1 MPASARLA
9 QARLKDPA
17 TEAPIASGVPRARW
31 YNRKLQKSFNKAMDQ
46 ASSQASEYREHVTG
60 GGPAYP
66 LSPDLTL
73 RVIKYLNAFR
83 IVIAL
88 ALIVASAYDLMLI
101 SQARDNPTLTLTA
114 LVSYLVIGIGLAVVT
129 HRESLGCYPLAQ
141 LSLMVDILFLS
152 LAYVLF
158 GGLASGL
165 GVLLIFI
172 SASAAILLPLRLAL
186 FIASLAT
193 IVIVGEAMIL
203 SVAGAGYG
211 ENLIS
216 AGFYGTT
223 NLLTAVL
230 VHLLAFWARDY
241 RLIAEHQQ
249 RRLTRL
255 EQINELII
263 RRMRGGVLAVDQ
275 NGVIQMMN
283 ESAWFLLGSPSSSDR
298 VLEQVSPEL
307 SDALGNWRKR
317 PGGDSMPLT
326 LKASQAQVVP
336 KFVTLPGQHDIR
348 VLIFLED
355 NDVVAQRALELSNS
369 SLAKLSGS
377 IAHEIRNPL
386 AAANHAA
393 QLLAESESLDDADQ
407 RLISIITKQSRRM
420 NDIVENILQ
429 LARREKSRP
438 DLLELGPWLEDVT
451 SEFEIA
457 HTGQNLKIQ
466 RDLPEGETLVMFDR
480 SQLHQVIW
488 KLLENAV
495 DHGAEEN
502 ASLDIALRMVRDDRS
517 GYCVVSVENGGPG
530 IPEQHIEH
538 IFEPFYTTR
547 QQGSGL
553 GLYVARQLCEA
564 NQAEITVDSTPGWK
578 TRFHIRLALTASIEA
593 ELQPM
598 EDASNS

>member
-1 MPASARLA
+1 MEKAS
-9 QARLKDPA
+9 
-17 TEAPIASGVPRARW
+17 
-31 YNRKLQKSFNKAMDQ
+31 N
-46 ASSQASEYREHVTG
+46 QASENRQDTPAG
-60 GGPAYP
+60 RPAYP

-83 IVIAL
+83 VIIAL
-88 ALIVASAYDLMLI
+88 ALIFAFSSDLMLI
-101 SQARDNPTLTLTA
+101 AEARENPAFTLMVLA
-114 LVSYLVIGIGLAVVT
+114 SYLVLAGGLVAATTTARVKKHCYGLA
-129 HRESLGCYPLAQ
+129 R
-141 LSLMVDILFLS
+141 LSLLIDILFLS

-158 GGLASGL
+158 GGLESGL

-172 SASAAILLPLRLAL
+172 SAAAAILLPLKLAL

-193 IVIVGEAMIL
+193 IIIVDEAMIM
-203 SVAGAGYG
+203 SVGESGYS
-211 ENLIS
+211 ENLVS
-216 AGFYGTT
+216 AGFYGIT

-275 NGVIQMMN
+275 AGQIQMMN

-298 VLEQVSPEL
+298 ILEQVSPEL
-307 SDALGNWRKR
+307 HDALRNWRKS
-317 PGGDSMPLT
+317 PGGDTMPLT
-326 LKASQAQVVP
+326 LNASQAQVVP
-336 KFVTLPGQHDIR
+336 KFVTLPGEHDIR

-393 QLLAESESLDDADQ
+393 QLLAESKALDDADR
-407 RLISIITKQSRRM
+407 RLVSIITKQSRRM

-429 LARREKSRP
+429 LSRREKSRP
-438 DLLELGPWLEDVT
+438 DLFELGPWLEEIIA
-451 SEFEIA
+451 EFETA
-457 HTGQNLKIQ
+457 HASRNLTVEC
-466 RDLPEGETLVMFDR
+466 DLHEGTTLVMFDR
-480 SQLHQVIW
+480 SQLQQVIW
-488 KLLENAV
+488 KMLENAV
-495 DHGAEEN
+495 DHGSDGNGKLE
-502 ASLDIALRMVRDDRS
+502 IAMRMVRDDPS
-517 GYCVVSVENGGPG
+517 GYCIVSVENGGPG
-530 IPEQHIEH
+530 IPEQHLEH

-578 TRFHIRLALTASIEA
+578 TRFHIRLALSASGETGPEA
-593 ELQPM
+593 MEELRNQ
-598 EDASNS
+598 